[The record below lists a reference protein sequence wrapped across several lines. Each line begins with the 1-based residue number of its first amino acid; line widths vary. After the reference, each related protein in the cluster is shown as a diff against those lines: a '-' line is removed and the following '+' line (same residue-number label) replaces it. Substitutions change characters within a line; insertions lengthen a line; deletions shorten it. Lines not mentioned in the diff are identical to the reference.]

1 LFDFRGYLVILTS
14 VFLALAIGLLVGI
27 SFGEDFLIYN
37 QQEVIDKLE
46 QKLTSQEDLIATLQE
61 EVAAWESFRDY
72 FRFNFAGKGSLK
84 GDQPTVNIISNSAPF
99 TEEVTSLMKEEGIGY
114 RAISL
119 HPRFIERLR
128 SSTGQKAENLAEG
141 IASEIG
147 LLNSL
152 VFSWGYAEVDHA
164 IMAGE
169 LMESG
174 EIEIQG
180 NWSEDVPGA
189 VALLLY
195 DRSAA
200 SGEGDGRSQTE
211 GHAEELN
218 YLFKELAASLRAE
231 GYRVVIAFSGFGA
244 TEGRGRKA
252 KTEAMGVLPAG
263 CGEWGEAIVDHADTF
278 WGQITLLD
286 LIRKETE
293 GHYGFGS
300 GSRGILPTGGKEDG
314 QS

>member
-1 LFDFRGYLVILTS
+1 MFDFKGYLVILTS

-27 SFGEDFLIYN
+27 SFGEDLLIYN
-37 QQEVIDKLE
+37 QQEAIDKLE
-46 QKLTSQEDLIATLQE
+46 QKLTSQEDLIGALQKE
-61 EVAAWESFRDY
+61 LAAWESFREY
-72 FRFNFAGKGSLK
+72 FRFNFAGKGSSE
-84 GDQPTVNIISNSAPF
+84 GDQPTVNIISNSASF
-99 TEEVTSLMKEEGIGY
+99 TAEVISLMEGEKIGC

-141 IASEIG
+141 IASEVG
-147 LLNSL
+147 LLTSL
-152 VFSWGYAEVDHA
+152 VFSWNYAGADHA
-164 IMAGE
+164 IMMGE

-174 EIEIQG
+174 EIEVLG
-180 NWSEDVPGA
+180 NWSRDIPGA

-200 SGEGDGRSQTE
+200 ADEECGGPETE

-218 YLFKELAASLRAE
+218 YLFQELAASLRAE

-244 TEGRGRKA
+244 PEGTDGKA
-252 KTEAMGVLPAG
+252 KTEAGGVLPAG

-278 WGQITLLD
+278 WGQITLVD
-286 LIRKETE
+286 LIRKGTE

-300 GSRGILPTGGKEDG
+300 GSRGILPAGGEGDG